1 MDRKMAEQIVAFVNG
16 CIDQL
21 IATLPP
27 VEAETTP
34 EEFASYKRGVARV
47 ITAFDVEIIERVTR
61 EHPDLRPADDDG
73 EAGEPDE
80 PIPPR
85 SSRN

>member
-1 MDRKMAEQIVAFVNG
+1 MERKMAEQIVALVNG

-21 IATLPP
+21 ISTLPP
-27 VEAETTP
+27 VEAAVSA
-34 EEFASYKRGVARV
+34 EEFAGYKRGVAKV

-61 EHPDLRPADDDG
+61 EHPELRP
-73 EAGEPDE
+73 DE
-80 PIPPR
+80 DEDESASDEVPPPR